1 MPRNEVGLPTI
12 SRVMLYK
19 VAEVAAIFWFI
30 TLLATTVGE
39 TFAGFLI
46 LNLNL
51 GLTVTSVVM
60 AALLAGGLGLAT
72 TGASVLF
79 LGVGLL
85 VIALAIREHRGGWQL
100 ESSNTFKLPT
110 ASSLERQLPGV
121 ASCVGG
127 GRVTS
132 HQRGPN
138 Y

>member
-30 TLLATTVGE
+30 ALLATTVGE

-60 AALLAGGLGLAT
+60 AALLAVGLGLAT

-79 LGVGLL
+79 
-85 VIALAIREHRGGWQL
+85 IALAIREHRGGWQL